1 MFMECEFPT
10 VNSNMEE
17 VKEIFD
23 TVKTIAVLGLSPD
36 ATKDSHRVAAYLQA
50 HGYKIIPV
58 YPKGDTI
65 LGEKVY
71 NSLADIPEAVD
82 MVNIFRKPAALDA
95 IADACIA
102 RGDVKV
108 FWAQKGIVNN
118 EAAKKAQ
125 DAGMKVVQNQCSM
138 VDHRTLHQA

>member
-1 MFMECEFPT
+1 MECEFPT
-10 VNSNMEE
+10 INSNMDE

-23 TVKTIAVLGLSPD
+23 NVKTIAVLGLSPD
-36 ATKDSHRVAAYLQA
+36 ESKDSHRVAKYLQSQ
-50 HGYKIIPV
+50 GYKIVPV
-58 YPKGDTI
+58 YPKGETI

-71 NSLADIPEAVD
+71 TSLADIPFVVD
-82 MVNIFRKPAALDA
+82 MVDIFRKAAALDA

-118 EAAKKAQ
+118 KAAQKAQ

-138 VDHRTLHQA
+138 VDHRNLQA